1 MSEIIDLTKG
11 DKTLVNEIIG
21 LVGDGILKCFEC
33 NKCSALCPPRS
44 MGNMYRYMKLI
55 RMIKLGLR
63 DKLME
68 DPSPWGCTLCNRCTE
83 WCPKKAD
90 PSLIIVAIR
99 LIQAKELAVPMS
111 TIEGLMS
118 LIKSGHGV
126 FNEKGEELR
135 EKVGLPKNPPSAIQN
150 PIALEELKTILS
162 KTKLVDMG
170 IL

>member
-1 MSEIIDLTKG
+1 
-11 DKTLVNEIIG
+11 
-21 LVGDGILKCFEC
+21 
-33 NKCSALCPPRS
+33 
-44 MGNMYRYMKLI
+44 
-55 RMIKLGLR
+55 
-63 DKLME
+63 
-68 DPSPWGCTLCNRCTE
+68 
-83 WCPKKAD
+83 
-90 PSLIIVAIR
+90 
-99 LIQAKELAVPMS
+99 MS